1 MGQGRGKNRR
11 RVEPGERVKSLT
23 SVASA
28 VVAVLVRVVA
38 AAVIVGALVVGG
50 RYAHQWATTSATFSL
65 KNIVLEGTSRADQVD
80 LCKLAGL
87 VPGQNL
93 FKLDVDQARRAMEAH
108 PWVRRVDIT
117 RHFPSSVAVK
127 VEEHE
132 PAALV
137 ALGDLYLLDREGEPF
152 KKLTAGDALDLPLV
166 TGITRERYMEKP
178 EEAGEAFRHAMSIA
192 DRFEEFQK
200 DSKERVSE
208 LRLSGNDVVVIT
220 SSGTE
225 VRLGEDAT
233 AEKLERLGR
242 VHTELRR
249 RGLSAEVIHLDNRV
263 RPGWVTVKVS
273 TPLSERKRE
282 SMQ

>member
-11 RVEPGERVKSLT
+11 RVDAGERAKSLT
-23 SVASA
+23 SIVSSIVSVLVRIAA
-28 VVAVLVRVVA
+28 VAVL
-38 AAVIVGALVVGG
+38 VGALVVGG
-50 RYAHQWATTSATFSL
+50 RFAHQWATTSATFAL
-65 KNIVLEGTSRADQVD
+65 KSVAVEGTSRADKLD

-93 FKLDVDQARRAMEAH
+93 FKLDVDQARRAMEQH
-108 PWVRRVDIT
+108 PWVRRVEIT
-117 RHFPSSVAVK
+117 RHFPSAVGVR

-132 PAALV
+132 PAALL

-152 KKLTAGDALDLPLV
+152 KKLTAGDTLDLPLV
-166 TGITRERYMEKP
+166 TGITREQYMEKP
-178 EEAGEAFRHAMSIA
+178 EAAGEAFRRVLAIA

-208 LRLSGNDVVVIT
+208 LRISGNDVTLVT
-220 SSGTE
+220 STGTE

-242 VHTELRR
+242 VHKELHR

-273 TPLSERKRE
+273 SPLSERKRD